1 MRPSTGV
8 GDFTQVQ
15 RFIGRSTDLGFGM
28 FSGLTGINLALDLLA
43 LFVTNPLIL
52 PQNCVALAMANPL
65 AGPDHEVAGWFHA
78 HLTRA
83 FVSVLRAFTEFGS
96 SEWIGVVLFFAVLF
110 FVWKKWWPS
119 LVTLIVAVPG
129 GMLLN
134 ELLKVV
140 VHRHRPFV
148 DGPFVDWSGYSF
160 ASGHTIGA
168 TLLYGQLALFILPAM
183 KTRHWRTLTIF
194 TAASIVLLV
203 GFSRVALGAHFL
215 TDVLAAIVFGVLW
228 LAFCLFAGKPMR
240 RSVVLTPGVPLV
252 SEPALV
258 RVEET
263 GPPAQVS

>member
-1 MRPSTGV
+1 
-8 GDFTQVQ
+8 
-15 RFIGRSTDLGFGM
+15 M
-28 FSGLTGINLALDLLA
+28 FSRLTGIKLGLVLLA
-43 LFVTNPLIL
+43 FFVTNPFIL
-52 PQNCVALAMANPL
+52 PQNSVALAMANPL

-78 HLTRA
+78 HLTHT

-96 SEWIGVVLFFAVLF
+96 GEWIGAVLFFVVVY

-119 LVTLIVAVPG
+119 LVTLMVAVPG

-134 ELLKVV
+134 EWVKIL
-140 VHRHRPFV
+140 VHRQRPFV

-183 KTRHWRTLTIF
+183 KARHWRRLTVAS
-194 TAASIVLLV
+194 AALLIALV
-203 GFSRVALGAHFL
+203 GFSRIALGAHFL

-228 LAFCLFAGKPMR
+228 LAFCLIAGKPLR
-240 RSVVLTPGVPLV
+240 RSVVLTPDVPLV
-252 SEPALV
+252 GEPVLV

-263 GPPAQVS
+263 QPPSQSFLS

>member
-1 MRPSTGV
+1 
-8 GDFTQVQ
+8 
-15 RFIGRSTDLGFGM
+15 
-28 FSGLTGINLALDLLA
+28 
-43 LFVTNPLIL
+43 VTNALIL
-52 PQNCVALAMANPL
+52 PQNCVAFAMANPL

-78 HLTRA
+78 HLTHT

-96 SEWIGVVLFFAVLF
+96 SEWIGIVLFFAVLF

-140 VHRHRPFV
+140 VHRQRPFLQ
-148 DGPFVDWSGYSF
+148 GWFVDWSGYSF

-183 KTRHWRTLTIF
+183 KTRHWRRLTVFSVALLI
-194 TAASIVLLV
+194 ALV

-240 RSVVLTPGVPLV
+240 RSVVLTPGVSLV